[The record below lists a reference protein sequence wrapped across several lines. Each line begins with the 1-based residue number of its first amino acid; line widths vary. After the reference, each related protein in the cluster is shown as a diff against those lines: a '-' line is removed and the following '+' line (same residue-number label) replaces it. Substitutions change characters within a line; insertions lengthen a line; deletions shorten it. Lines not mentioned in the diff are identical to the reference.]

1 MIYNIIRIKGIP
13 KNDVTEPMGS
23 TTGYKSILES
33 ISAIIKRDEPII
45 TESKTEYFSFS
56 VQISFERCGAT
67 RPTNPIMPII
77 ETVKLVSME
86 QKTNTIILVIPTS
99 IPKDF
104 AFFSPCIMELRS
116 FERIRVA
123 MRESKNKTDKTT
135 ISLMVAL
142 LTLPLLQERIC
153 VETSWLEK
161 YRSKFIEEEKKN
173 VFVIPIN
180 IKVFF
185 ENSVNPAITNT
196 MHIEIIEKMKAK
208 RLGEAF
214 KPK

>member
-123 MRESKNKTDKTT
+123 MRESKNKTDKIT

-153 VETSWLEK
+153 VETS
-161 YRSKFIEEEKKN
+161 
-173 VFVIPIN
+173 
-180 IKVFF
+180 
-185 ENSVNPAITNT
+185 
-196 MHIEIIEKMKAK
+196 
-208 RLGEAF
+208 
-214 KPK
+214 